1 MRIKPLLRH
10 TAFSIFLLNLGILH
24 HCSSVFAAEGEAA
37 ARCDSVPLENAAA
50 ILNVPV
56 DDLEIS
62 SNDLVVSPEDIHNE
76 VYKVPPYNC
85 TIRAKSNFLN
95 SITYVTYI
103 YSDPVQARI
112 EFNRMREGFESV
124 SRVDVVPDVGD
135 EAFLAGDKR
144 FQRLVVKKGEAVI
157 DILSPTEFNLQK
169 IIALLVVEDL

>member
-1 MRIKPLLRH
+1 MRIKPIPLWA
-10 TAFSIFLLNLGILH
+10 AFLIFLLNLCIPHLN
-24 HCSSVFAAEGEAA
+24 CRVLAAEEDTA
-37 ARCDSVPLENAAA
+37 ARCDAVPLENAAA

-56 DDLEIS
+56 GDLEIS

-103 YSDPVQARI
+103 YGDPVQARI

-124 SRVDVVPDVGD
+124 SRIDEVPDVGD

-144 FQRLVVKKGEAVI
+144 FQRLVVKTGEAVV
-157 DILSPTEFNLQK
+157 DILSPKEFNLQK